1 MPMEMNYLAHYGILG
16 MHWGI
21 RRFQPYPKGYT
32 GKGKYSGPKLSITRN
47 VKKGHITTKGV
58 KELNR
63 LASSDAV
70 KTAVREHNAREE
82 RFKKRHGIQ
91 TIDEKTDLV
100 PKGTGIVRVANDEP
114 LDNKRKYVA
123 LNETN
128 DSDDYTNRPDSIG
141 ADIGKKIYRYDFD
154 LKKDIKVAPAKEVN
168 EFMLDKYGQ
177 IPLKDLYI
185 NPKILDE
192 FYIGKGSKEAQ
203 KAIKDVGNISIGE
216 FMREKEQLDA
226 VKSAHSYGDPLG
238 KNSWA
243 VARASIG
250 QQALVGFMHKKLIE
264 DKNSMDD
271 VCREFKNRGYDA
283 IIDPQDKAIN
293 FDYPMILLNPSDSL
307 TIKSKELVWPIT
319 ERDKKRYEEARS
331 KIRNSST

>member
-1 MPMEMNYLAHYGILG
+1 MPMETNYLAHYGILG

-32 GKGKYSGPKLSITRN
+32 GKGKYAGPKVSFTRN

-70 KTAVREHNAREE
+70 KSAVSEHNAREE

-91 TIDEKTDLV
+91 TINEKTDLV
-100 PKGTGIVRVANDEP
+100 PKGIGIVRVANDEP
-114 LDNKRKYVA
+114 LDDKRKYVA

-128 DSDDYTNRPDSIG
+128 DSNDYTNRPDGIG

-154 LKKDIKVAPAKEVN
+154 LKKDIKVAPASEVN
-168 EFMLDKYGQ
+168 KFMLDEYGQ
-177 IPLKDLYI
+177 VPLKDLYI

-203 KAIKDVGNISIGE
+203 KAIKDVGNIKIGE
-216 FMREKEQLDA
+216 FMREQEQLDA
-226 VKSAHSYGDPLG
+226 IKRTHHYGDPLG
-238 KNSWA
+238 KNGWA

-250 QQALVGFMHKKLIE
+250 QQALIGFMYKKLVE

-271 VCREFKNRGYDA
+271 VCKEFKSRGYDA
-283 IIDPQDKAIN
+283 IIDPQDKAMN

-307 TIKSKELVWPIT
+307 TMKSKELIWPVT

-331 KIRNSST
+331 KVRNSSA